1 MTDGGAG
8 DRTAGRQGGAPD
20 VQRLLAPP
28 QLTRLAHSLLDR
40 PGALAEAD
48 AAVRR
53 AAVALVIRAG
63 ARGELDLL
71 FIERSVYP
79 GDPWS
84 GQVAFPGGRREPFD
98 DTLRETAVRE
108 TREELGFDVER
119 DGVIL
124 GTLDEIYPRT
134 PVLPPIVVRPYVAVV
149 GPDTALTLSG
159 EVARAFWAPL
169 DELCRPEASV
179 QATVTVRGESRLVP
193 CVRHAGYTIWGMT
206 ERIFRDFQLRL
217 EPGGVQHRR

>member
-1 MTDGGAG
+1 MNDGGG
-8 DRTAGRQGGAPD
+8 DRAIGRQGGAPD

-28 QLTRLAHSLLDR
+28 PLARLAHSLLDR
-40 PGALAEAD
+40 PGTLAEAD
-48 AAVRR
+48 AEVRR
-53 AAVALVIRAG
+53 AAVALVLRAG

-108 TREELGFDVER
+108 TREELGFDLER

-149 GPDTALTLSG
+149 APEVSLVLSE
-159 EVARAFWAPL
+159 EVAGAFWVPVDVL
-169 DELCRPEASV
+169 RNPDSSV
-179 QATVTVRGESRLVP
+179 DATVHVRGVDRLVP
-193 CVRHAGYTIWGMT
+193 SLRHERYTIWGMT
-206 ERIFRDFQLRL
+206 ERICRNFLTL
-217 EPGGVQHRR
+217 IGS

>member
-1 MTDGGAG
+1 M
-8 DRTAGRQGGAPD
+8 PD

-28 QLTRLAHSLLDR
+28 TLARLARTLIDW
-40 PGALAEAD
+40 PGRLAEANPE
-48 AAVRR
+48 VRR
-53 AAVALVIRAG
+53 AAVALVLRAG

-71 FIERSVYP
+71 FIERAVYP

-84 GQVAFPGGRREPFD
+84 GQVAFPGGRQEPLD

-108 TREELGFDVER
+108 TREELGFDIER

-124 GTLDEIYPRT
+124 GSLDELHPRT

-149 GPDTALTLSG
+149 PGDVALELSV

-169 DELCRPEASV
+169 DELCRPDAST
-179 QATVTVRGESRLVP
+179 QATVEVRGETRVVP
-193 CVRHAGYTIWGMT
+193 CVSHAGYTIWGMT
-206 ERIFRDFQLRL
+206 ERIFRDFQARL
-217 EPGGVQHRR
+217 EPGVAPRRS